1 MSDPD
6 ENVIEQLQAKRTRP
20 RRQPPARRPP
30 RAAPAPPQ
38 VANDARELAEP
49 SPELEPNGTPTAS
62 AGTEQRALSAAT
74 DSATTPALPAP
85 SETPK
90 DRRDIEPDGA
100 DRSAVPER
108 VATGSLR
115 LKADE
120 PTANYAVRV
129 RRTLDD
135 LVAWRLAELRRHGV
149 RTSKVELTEMLLWEL
164 ADASVENIVAR
175 LQDFRNHAP
184 R

>member
-1 MSDPD
+1 M
-6 ENVIEQLQAKRTRP
+6 LR
-20 RRQPPARRPP
+20 
-30 RAAPAPPQ
+30 
-38 VANDARELAEP
+38 
-49 SPELEPNGTPTAS
+49 
-62 AGTEQRALSAAT
+62 
-74 DSATTPALPAP
+74 AP
-85 SETPK
+85 SEKPE
-90 DRRDIEPDGA
+90 DREGITSDSV
-100 DRSAVPER
+100 DRSASPER
-108 VATGSLR
+108 PEMGSLR
-115 LKADE
+115 IEADE

-164 ADASVENIVAR
+164 ADATVEDIVAR